1 MADAAEAVAHECEHC
16 GARLLA
22 CDFDGSDG
30 DADDFAYAVD
40 HHVSGSCCKVAAR
53 VARELAAGEFTL
65 RPRGD
70 PLIAFCAS
78 KRGLGQLAVDHLGAI
93 AAHHD
98 VDELGPNLP
107 GLAFATALHAASKL
121 DNVELVA
128 ALLAAG
134 ADAART
140 TQDFVPDEGP
150 GDPGGRTAL
159 HVAAAANAARAA
171 AAIARARP
179 ELLDS
184 TDWEGRT
191 PSDVAWVEGHDEL
204 SAELSGKNGVEEEAR
219 QIWRTPRE
227 RPRAAAERE
236 AALGLRE
243 VELVERQH
251 AAQSVLEY
259 RPRLRA
265 LHLLRGLWS
274 PEQCDAALKS
284 CLAAARFHGWS
295 TRRHKSFATVDL
307 PIWQAT
313 DVSEAVRR
321 SLADEILPALAR
333 AYGVDLATLALSEAF
348 LIRYSASGQSELGF
362 HRDGHVFSCN
372 ILLNDG
378 FAGGGTRFEEAAP
391 LHVSEGGAWRE
402 AGWPAEA
409 APPEEV
415 TQVRGAVGDCLLHCG
430 KHRHG
435 GGAVTSGTRFVLV
448 CFIAELVPSP
458 RALPADSGF
467 RRYLDRCRRRFRE
480 AHGREPCSSEL
491 LRMEAE

>member
-1 MADAAEAVAHECEHC
+1 MEQMELMESAESVAHECEHC

-22 CDFDGSDG
+22 CDFDHTDDDALRRRRSPRGG
-30 DADDFAYAVD
+30 D
-40 HHVSGSCCKVAAR
+40 CCKVAAR
-53 VARELAAGEFTL
+53 VARELAAGTFTL

-121 DNVELVA
+121 DNVELVT

-150 GDPGGRTAL
+150 SDPGGRR
-159 HVAAAANAARAA
+159 AARCSRGKR
-171 AAIARARP
+171 RARGRDRARGQ
-179 ELLDS
+179 LLDS

-191 PSDVAWVEGHDEL
+191 PSDAWVEGHDEL
-204 SAELSGKNGVEEEAR
+204 SAELSGKSGVEEEAR
-219 QIWRTPRE
+219 QIWRTPRGSA
-227 RPRAAAERE
+227 RRRLAQ
-236 AALGLRE
+236 AALGLE

-274 PEQCDAALKS
+274 AAQCDAALKS
-284 CLAAARFHGWS
+284 CLAAARYHGWS

-313 DVSEAVRR
+313 DASEAVRR

-378 FAGGGTRFEEAAP
+378 FEGGGTLREAAP
-391 LHVSEGGAWRE
+391 LYVSEGGAWRE

-409 APPEEV
+409 APEEV
-415 TQVRGAVGDCLLHCG
+415 TEVRGAVGDTCCTAEAPPRRRR
-430 KHRHG
+430 RHERD
-435 GGAVTSGTRFVLV
+435 ALRFV

>member
-1 MADAAEAVAHECEHC
+1 MGRSDEQDRG
-16 GARLLA
+16 GAKDR
-22 CDFDGSDG
+22 S
-30 DADDFAYAVD
+30 
-40 HHVSGSCCKVAAR
+40 
-53 VARELAAGEFTL
+53 
-65 RPRGD
+65 
-70 PLIAFCAS
+70 
-78 KRGLGQLAVDHLGAI
+78 Q
-93 AAHHD
+93 
-98 VDELGPNLP
+98 
-107 GLAFATALHAASKL
+107 
-121 DNVELVA
+121 
-128 ALLAAG
+128 
-134 ADAART
+134 
-140 TQDFVPDEGP
+140 
-150 GDPGGRTAL
+150 
-159 HVAAAANAARAA
+159 
-171 AAIARARP
+171 
-179 ELLDS
+179 
-184 TDWEGRT
+184 
-191 PSDVAWVEGHDEL
+191 
-204 SAELSGKNGVEEEAR
+204 
-219 QIWRTPRE
+219 
-227 RPRAAAERE
+227 
-236 AALGLRE
+236 
-243 VELVERQH
+243 
-251 AAQSVLEY
+251 
-259 RPRLRA
+259 
-265 LHLLRGLWS
+265 
-274 PEQCDAALKS
+274 

-313 DVSEAVRR
+313 DASEAVRR

-333 AYGVDLATLALSEAF
+333 AYGVNLATLALSEAF

-378 FAGGGTRFEEAAP
+378 FEGGGTRFEEAAP

-491 LRMEAE
+491 LRMEAD